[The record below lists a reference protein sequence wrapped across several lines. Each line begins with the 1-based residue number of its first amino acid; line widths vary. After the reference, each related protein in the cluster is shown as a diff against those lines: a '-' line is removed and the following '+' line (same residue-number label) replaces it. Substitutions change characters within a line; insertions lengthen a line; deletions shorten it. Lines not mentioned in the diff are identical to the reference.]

1 MGLQTR
7 SHIRV
12 IPMIQTKAPDLPTMS
27 FILKQ
32 CEDDMHFRIKDSQP
46 GLFHLNSGG
55 NRARA
60 TFCIDA
66 GLALQLPEKSIVAM
80 ASTIELLHNASLIH
94 DDLQDSETM
103 RRGRQSVW
111 KKFGKSHAICAG
123 DVMIS
128 AAYAALADTGA
139 HHSLASLLSHTH
151 KAVSTTIHGQSQ
163 DIDATPDTSV
173 KQYEKIAAMK
183 SGPLIQLTLSLPL
196 LMADMDEYVQ
206 TAHQA
211 LNNFAIAYQI
221 VDDLDDWQQ
230 DLNQG
235 QLNLINLLA
244 SRCSVEEASYIARN
258 RAQYLLKQCEKEL
271 SLLPFNCA
279 ASVIK
284 ASQRL
289 LAKTKESIH
298 E

>member
-1 MGLQTR
+1 
-7 SHIRV
+7 
-12 IPMIQTKAPDLPTMS
+12 MIQTKALNLPTMS

-32 CEDDMHFRIKDSQP
+32 CEEDMHFRIKDSQP

-60 TFCIDA
+60 RFCIEA
-66 GLALQLPEKSIVAM
+66 GIALRLPEKSIIAM
-80 ASTIELLHNASLIH
+80 ACTIELLHNASLVH
-94 DDLQDSETM
+94 DDLQDSETI

-111 KKFGKSHAICAG
+111 TKYGKSHAICAG

-128 AAYAALADTGA
+128 AAYGALADIGA
-139 HHSLASLLSHTH
+139 HHSLATLLSYTH
-151 KAVSTTIHGQSQ
+151 RAVSTTIHGQSQ
-163 DIDATPDTSV
+163 DIDATPDISV

-196 LMADMDEYVQ
+196 LMADMDKHIQ

-230 DLNQG
+230 DLQRG

-244 SRCSVEEASYIARN
+244 SRSSIEDATYIARN
-258 RAQYLLKQCEKEL
+258 RALYLLKQCDKEL
-271 SLLPFNCA
+271 GLLPANCA
-279 ASVIK
+279 GSVIK
-284 ASQRL
+284 ASQNLRI
-289 LAKTKESIH
+289 KTKAITH

>member
-1 MGLQTR
+1 
-7 SHIRV
+7 
-12 IPMIQTKAPDLPTMS
+12 MIQAKAPDLPTMS

-32 CEDDMHFRIKDSQP
+32 CEKDMYFRIKDSTP
-46 GLFHLNSGG
+46 GLFHLKSGG

-60 TFCIDA
+60 TFCIEA
-66 GLALQLPEKSIVAM
+66 GIALQLPEKSIVAM

-94 DDLQDSETM
+94 DDLQDSETE

-111 KKFGKSHAICAG
+111 KKYGKSHAICAG

-128 AAYAALADTGA
+128 AAYGALADIDA
-139 HHSLASLLSHTH
+139 NHALAALLSHTH

-163 DIDATPDTSV
+163 DIDATSDTSV
-173 KQYEKIAAMK
+173 KHYEKIAAMK

-196 LMADMDEYVQ
+196 LMSGMGKHVQ
-206 TAHQA
+206 SAHQA

-230 DLNQG
+230 DLHQG
-235 QLNLINLLA
+235 QLNLVNLLA
-244 SRCSVEEASYIARN
+244 SRSSIEEAIYIACN
-258 RAQYLLKQCEKEL
+258 RAHYLLKQCEKEL
-271 SLLPFNCA
+271 NLLPSNCA
-279 ASVIK
+279 ASVIR
-284 ASQRL
+284 ASHRL
-289 LAKTKESIH
+289 MAKTKESIN

>member
-1 MGLQTR
+1 
-7 SHIRV
+7 
-12 IPMIQTKAPDLPTMS
+12 MS

-32 CEDDMHFRIKDSQP
+32 CEEDMHFRIKDSQP

-60 TFCIDA
+60 TFCIEA

-94 DDLQDSETM
+94 DDLQDSETV

-128 AAYAALADTGA
+128 AAYGALADSQA
-139 HHSLASLLSHTH
+139 HSALASLLTHTH
-151 KAVSTTIHGQSQ
+151 RAVSTTIHGQSQ
-163 DIDATPDTSV
+163 DIDATADTSV
-173 KQYEKIAAMK
+173 KQYERIAAMK

-196 LMADMDEYVQ
+196 LMADMEEYVQ

-230 DLNQG
+230 DLHQG

-244 SRCSVEEASYIARN
+244 SRSSVEEATYIARN
-258 RAQYLLKQCEKEL
+258 RAHYLLKQCEKEL
-271 SLLPFNCA
+271 SLLPSNCA

-289 LAKTKESIH
+289 LAKTKENIH

>member
-1 MGLQTR
+1 
-7 SHIRV
+7 
-12 IPMIQTKAPDLPTMS
+12 MIQTKALDLPTMS

-32 CEDDMHFRIKDSQP
+32 CEEDMHFRIKDSEP

-60 TFCIDA
+60 TFCIEA
-66 GLALQLPEKSIVAM
+66 GIALRLPEKSIIAM
-80 ASTIELLHNASLIH
+80 ACTIELLHNASLVH
-94 DDLQDSETM
+94 DDLQDSETI

-111 KKFGKSHAICAG
+111 KKYGKSHAICAG

-128 AAYAALADTGA
+128 AAYGALADIGS
-139 HHSLASLLSHTH
+139 HHSLATLLSHTH
-151 KAVSTTIHGQSQ
+151 RAVSTTIHGQSQ
-163 DIDATPDTSV
+163 DIDATTDINV
-173 KQYEKIAAMK
+173 KQYERIAAMK

-196 LMADMDEYVQ
+196 LMADMDEHVQ

-230 DLNQG
+230 DLQRG

-244 SRCSVEEASYIARN
+244 SRSCIEEATYIARN
-258 RAQYLLKQCEKEL
+258 RARYLLKQCEKEL
-271 SLLPFNCA
+271 SLLPANCA

-284 ASQRL
+284 AAQSLRT
-289 LAKTKESIH
+289 KTKASIH